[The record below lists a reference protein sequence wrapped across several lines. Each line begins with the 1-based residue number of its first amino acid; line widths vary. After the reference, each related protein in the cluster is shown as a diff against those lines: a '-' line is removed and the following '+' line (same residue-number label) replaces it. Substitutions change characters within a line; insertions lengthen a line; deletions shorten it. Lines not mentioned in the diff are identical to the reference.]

1 MLLADSLANEIVSN
15 LNYSVMCLTYL
26 SSIKSYVESN
36 IIINA
41 TYVGVTPTG
50 TPDPLNGLIKLVLT
64 LTPTMVSGQKVI
76 AFLKALKEPNPNAF
90 IQAVFSEL
98 IADIIS
104 GPPTHTLTA
113 KAIYQ
118 INSLS
123 GGELDSLKKASDY
136 VQAWKIICVPIVK
149 TFLTLQAVPA
159 TIPTV
164 TASGT
169 GVTTITAVL

>member
-15 LNYSVMCLTYL
+15 LNHSVMCLTYL

-159 TIPTV
+159 AIPTV

>member
-15 LNYSVMCLTYL
+15 LNHSVMCLTYL

-159 TIPTV
+159 TITTV

>member
-15 LNYSVMCLTYL
+15 LNHSVMCLTYL

-76 AFLKALKEPNPNAF
+76 AF
-90 IQAVFSEL
+90 
-98 IADIIS
+98 
-104 GPPTHTLTA
+104 
-113 KAIYQ
+113 
-118 INSLS
+118 
-123 GGELDSLKKASDY
+123 
-136 VQAWKIICVPIVK
+136 
-149 TFLTLQAVPA
+149 
-159 TIPTV
+159 
-164 TASGT
+164 
-169 GVTTITAVL
+169 

>member
-1 MLLADSLANEIVSN
+1 MLLADSLSNEIVSN
-15 LNYSVMCLTYL
+15 LNHSVMCLTYL

-50 TPDPLNGLIKLVLT
+50 MPDPLNGPIQLVLT
-64 LTPTMVSGQKVI
+64 LTPSMIAGQQVI
-76 AFLKALKEPNPNAF
+76 AFLKSLKEPNPNSF

-98 IADIIS
+98 IADVIS

-136 VQAWKIICVPIVK
+136 VQAWKIICVPIIK
-149 TFLTLQAVPA
+149 TFLTLQAVPPS
-159 TIPTV
+159 IPTI

-169 GVTTITAVL
+169 GVTTITKVL

>member
-1 MLLADSLANEIVSN
+1 MLLSDGLANEIVSN
-15 LNYSVMCLTYL
+15 LDHSEMCLTYL
-26 SSIKSYVESN
+26 RSIKSYVESN

-41 TYVGVTPTG
+41 NYVGVTPTG
-50 TPDPLNGLIKLVLT
+50 TPDPLNGPIQLNLT
-64 LTPTMVSGQKVI
+64 LTPSMVAGQQVI
-76 AFLKALKEPNPNAF
+76 VFLRALKEPNPNSF

-98 IADIIS
+98 IADVIS

-149 TFLTLQAVPA
+149 TFLTLQAVPP

>member
-15 LNYSVMCLTYL
+15 LNHSVMCLTYL

-50 TPDPLNGLIKLVLT
+50 TPDPLNGSIKLVLT